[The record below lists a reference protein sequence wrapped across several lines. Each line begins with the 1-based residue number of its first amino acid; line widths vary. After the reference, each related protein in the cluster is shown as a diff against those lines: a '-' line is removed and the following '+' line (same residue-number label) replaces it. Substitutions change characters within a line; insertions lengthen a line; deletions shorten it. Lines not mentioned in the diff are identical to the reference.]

1 MQLRD
6 FVYVKDAA
14 AAVLHF
20 LSHKDHSGIYNVG
33 TGKASSFKALAES
46 LINSVEGNHKAIK
59 YIDMPN
65 DLKGKYQY
73 FTEANIK
80 KLKDAGYTKPF
91 LTIEEGVKDY
101 ATNYLTKSDAY
112 A

>member
-1 MQLRD
+1 M
-6 FVYVKDAA
+6 
-14 AAVLHF
+14 
-20 LSHKDHSGIYNVG
+20 N
-33 TGKASSFKALAES
+33 SSTT
-46 LINSVEGNHKAIK
+46 VVTC
-59 YIDMPN
+59 
-65 DLKGKYQY
+65 Y
-73 FTEANIK
+73 FNIK